1 MQDVPNSRIVSVL
14 AFSVS
19 LWLGIFGNPR
29 SDVMIPPRECAV
41 KLMRSLGT
49 EESTQRKM
57 QDVPNS
63 RILSV
68 LAFSV
73 PLCLCG

>member
-1 MQDVPNSRIVSVL
+1 
-14 AFSVS
+14 
-19 LWLGIFGNPR
+19 
-29 SDVMIPPRECAV
+29 MIPPRECAV